1 MNDIRLIFSFFK
13 FIAIFSVLIIA
24 YLIFSQN
31 GIELLSRLI
40 AIGFIGFIVFVTV
53 YCLSSF
59 SKKTKELE
67 ENIKSAIKALPK
79 EDCRS
84 QFVGNYH
91 QINENLGSTKHIFK
105 HLWKEFTEQLIEPDS
120 EEFTDTEKEKSFQNK
135 AEEPDSEES
144 TDTEKEKSFQNSIR
158 PEKFFTLEYL
168 LKKKNINSKLLNSMP
183 GILVGLGVLGTF
195 VGLSI
200 SLYQISP
207 DLATEDKNTKEAIQ
221 TLISGSSV
229 AFFTS
234 VAGLVCSL
242 LFNWFLDNEI
252 SILQKHLNDF
262 NSNLE
267 ACLKFITE
275 EHLSIL
281 NFKELKEQNR
291 YLKGM
296 DENIAL
302 KIGDQIGHRI
312 EQMGKQIKDSISTG
326 NQNISEKFL
335 SDIANTMTQDMGDF
349 SRKQIESLDKTL
361 SALQNNVPPLI
372 SRLENSQRQ
381 NEEKVKEIIDY
392 FNTISQDNQKQ
403 INQSLIEA
411 TRNMRTEF
419 DSINQNMKE
428 VMGQTFSQ
436 SSVKIQELISSLTQ
450 INQELLQKTDAS
462 QTLYQE
468 KLNETAT
475 KLQTFTSHLEKNLL
489 EIKEFTN
496 TNLREV
502 LSNFS
507 QTMEQ
512 QEQITV
518 KNSSYIDSLE
528 SLTHS
533 LQPIPSALHEVSI
546 KFPEIIQQINN
557 SNTRLEQSWSNYEKR
572 FKNVDESATQIFI
585 KIKEGL
591 GSVAKESANYVDK
604 LNKQTAQVSSSFAQ
618 AVEELKDGI
627 EELKERPTKES

>member
-105 HLWKEFTEQLIEPDS
+105 HLWKEFTEQLI
-120 EEFTDTEKEKSFQNK
+120 
-135 AEEPDSEES
+135 

-436 SSVKIQELISSLTQ
+436 SSAKIQELISSLTQ

>member
-105 HLWKEFTEQLIEPDS
+105 HLWKEFTEQLI
-120 EEFTDTEKEKSFQNK
+120 
-135 AEEPDSEES
+135 

-411 TRNMRTEF
+411 TRNMKTEF

-436 SSVKIQELISSLTQ
+436 SSAKIQELISSLTQ